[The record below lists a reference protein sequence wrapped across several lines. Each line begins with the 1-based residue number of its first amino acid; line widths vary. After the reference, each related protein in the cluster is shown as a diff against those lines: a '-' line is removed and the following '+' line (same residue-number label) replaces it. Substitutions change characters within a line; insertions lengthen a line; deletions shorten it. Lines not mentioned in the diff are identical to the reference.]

1 MFFGNNMA
9 NLSKSKTLFGF
20 TSPRTI
26 EKIIPE
32 IRILSENFDG
42 KIWSGNQEIQEN
54 FFKTLYESEFY
65 EGETFPTNPALA
77 ARDRITRAPKA
88 FGFVDLEPKIK
99 LTKAGEFLLSGKRID
114 ETFTRQLLKFQ
125 LPSPYHTQSKKIKF
139 SVKPYLEL
147 IRIINDLGS
156 ISKTEIAIFFLQLT
170 HYLKYDMIIK
180 KIKAFREGSKKFKGS
195 RKIYVNNCFEKEI
208 IEIFNEE
215 IQSKKLKT
223 RESNDTSLK
232 NFIKTKK
239 ANMKDYADAFVRY
252 IRATGLITF
261 QKRTFRLIISPQKI
275 DEVEFILKNI
285 QRVPI
290 SFVNKK
296 EFKDY
301 LFNPYSV
308 KLLTDNKNLL
318 INKIK
323 KLGEIKIKDSLT
335 IEELKDILDNLQ
347 ISVKAKNIETKK
359 KELKDYK
366 EIEDILEVFKQ
377 IRTKDVP
384 DAPLFLEWNV
394 WRAFVM
400 LNYAKRIEGNFIMD
414 IDGMPL
420 NTAPG
425 NKADLEIEFDD
436 FGIIGEVTLSSGATQ
451 FKMEGDSV
459 PRHYGDFKGR
469 LKKDSYCIF
478 IAPNIDD
485 GTKAFFFNLNKGYTK
500 RYGGATKIIPL
511 SLEKFIEFVKVGV
524 QNKFSDPNK
533 LKLWLENQWEI
544 NQSIGD
550 ETEWSNQIEEN
561 VKSWVA

>member
-32 IRILSENFDG
+32 IRILCENFDG
-42 KIWSGNQEIQEN
+42 EIWSGNQEVQEK

-65 EGETFPTNPALA
+65 EGETFPANPALA

-99 LTKAGEFLLSGKRID
+99 LTKAGEFLLSGKRLD

-125 LPSPYHTQSKKIKF
+125 QPSPYHIQSKKIEF
-139 SVKPYLEL
+139 GVKPYLEL

-170 HYLKYDMIIK
+170 HYSKYDMIIK
-180 KIKAFREGSKKFKGS
+180 KIKAFQKGSQKFKGS

-208 IEIFNEE
+208 VEIFKEE

-223 RESNDTSLK
+223 RESNDISLK
-232 NFIKTKK
+232 KFIKTKK

-275 DEVEFILKNI
+275 DEVEFILKNV
-285 QRVPI
+285 QRTPK
-290 SFVNKK
+290 SFMNKK

-308 KLLTDNKNLL
+308 KLLTDNKDLL
-318 INKIK
+318 INKIQ
-323 KLGEIKIKDSLT
+323 KLGEIKIKQSLT

-347 ISVKAKNIETKK
+347 ISIKAKNIEAKK
-359 KELKDYK
+359 NELKDYK
-366 EIEDILEVFKQ
+366 EIEDILEVFEK

-394 WRAFVM
+394 WRAFTM
-400 LNYAKRIEGNFIMD
+400 LNYARRIEGNFIMD

-459 PRHYGDFKGR
+459 PRHYGDFKKR

-478 IAPNIDD
+478 IAPKIDD

-511 SLEKFIEFVKVGV
+511 SLDKFIEFVKVGV
-524 QNKFSDPNK
+524 QYKFSDPNK
-533 LKLWLENQWEI
+533 LKFWLENQWKI
-544 NQSIGD
+544 NQSISD
-550 ETEWSNQIEEN
+550 ETEWSIQIEEN
-561 VKSWVA
+561 IKSWVA